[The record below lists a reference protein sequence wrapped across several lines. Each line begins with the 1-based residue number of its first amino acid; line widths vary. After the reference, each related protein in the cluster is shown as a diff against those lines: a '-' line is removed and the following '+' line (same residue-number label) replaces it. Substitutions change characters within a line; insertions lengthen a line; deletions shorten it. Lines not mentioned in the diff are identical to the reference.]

1 MCILYSGSSSDS
13 AAVAH
18 CTGSAGW
25 ADQLQ
30 GHHNDLVG
38 SFFRSDKSRERSHW
52 SAVVGRVRLPLPYF
66 HICSLT
72 CYMPVRFQWGVRVC
86 RADSGRQIECGRSD
100 LSKKYAKKKCDN
112 YLYYLFGY
120 SCPTSWQKYLS
131 EWWYCLCL

>member
-18 CTGSAGW
+18 CTGTAGW

-52 SAVVGRVRLPLPYF
+52 SAVVGRVRLPITSS
-66 HICSLT
+66 HICFLT
-72 CYMPVRFQWGVRVC
+72 CYMPVDFSGEFAFVVLTLGDKLNVVGLTFQKNMQKTC
-86 RADSGRQIECGRSD
+86 A
-100 LSKKYAKKKCDN
+100 N